1 MGYVVIV
8 QDSTGYVL
16 KSFLGFIYARFS
28 LSIVEAFAIREALSW
43 LKSLTF
49 DNIIVESDCLLV
61 ISALSRPSY
70 DFSKS
75 SVLLYGCLPMK
86 PVLMSDSSVC
96 QQGNSFISSS
106 YFVTCKPHGMGW
118 LSRHFF

>member
-1 MGYVVIV
+1 GNVDSIYFEQEGATGYAVKVRG
-8 QDSTGYVL
+8 STGYVL

-28 LSIVEAFAIREALSW
+28 LSIVEAFAIGEALSW

-75 SVLLYGCLPMK
+75 SVLLCGCLPMK
-86 PVLMSDSSVC
+86 NQFEHPSLCWIHQCANKATHS
-96 QQGNSFISSS
+96 
-106 YFVTCKPHGMGW
+106 
-118 LSRHFF
+118 